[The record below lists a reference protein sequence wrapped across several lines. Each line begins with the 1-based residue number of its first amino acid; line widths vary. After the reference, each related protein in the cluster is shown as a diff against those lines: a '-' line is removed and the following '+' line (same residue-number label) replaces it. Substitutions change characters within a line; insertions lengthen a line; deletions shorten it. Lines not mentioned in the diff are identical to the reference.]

1 MKYLLAQ
8 INAHINMYEIQ
19 GHKSLCSGLKAIS
32 LLRALRIGNAHIYDD
47 HIDALTEQIKREPK
61 PFPKINIK
69 NKHENIEDYTVDDI
83 EWEEKYEHHD
93 TIFMKMS
100 A

>member
-1 MKYLLAQ
+1 MGVPFNIASYSFLT
-8 INAHINMYEIQ
+8 HIIAKHCDLIADEFI
-19 GHKSLCSGLKAIS
+19 HF
-32 LLRALRIGNAHIYDD
+32 IGNAHIYDD